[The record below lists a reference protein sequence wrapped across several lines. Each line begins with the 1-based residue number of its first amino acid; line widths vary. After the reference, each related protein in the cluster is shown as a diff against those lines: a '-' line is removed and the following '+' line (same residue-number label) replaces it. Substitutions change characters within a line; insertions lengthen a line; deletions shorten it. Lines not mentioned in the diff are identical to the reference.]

1 MSAILE
7 TMLRRL
13 RPAVSGVRARLSL
26 RRRRNDDP
34 QWHRQAVGG
43 LWEEMGRLQF
53 EYLVGQ
59 GLQPH
64 HRFLDIGCGSLRGG
78 LHFIR
83 YLDRGRYVGIDAS
96 EKLLLAG
103 REELRRAGL
112 KDRRPTLVH
121 MSDFG
126 LSRLGGRFDMALA
139 QSVFTHL
146 PLNDIIRCLMGVDEV
161 LAPGGRFYATF
172 FENHAGKR
180 NLDPI
185 HHPTDTGEDLVTYF
199 DRDPY
204 HYDVDTFRWAC
215 ADTRLRLSHLGEW
228 GHPRDQ
234 RMLLFEAS

>member
-1 MSAILE
+1 M
-7 TMLRRL
+7 
-13 RPAVSGVRARLSL
+13 
-26 RRRRNDDP
+26 
-34 QWHRQAVGG
+34 GG

-53 EYLVGQ
+53 EFLVHE
-59 GLQPH
+59 GLRPH

-83 YLDRGRYVGIDAS
+83 YLDPGRYVGMDAS
-96 EKLLLAG
+96 AELLEAG
-103 REELRRAGL
+103 REELRQAGL
-112 KDRRPTLVH
+112 EDRGSTLVH

-126 LSRLGGRFDMALA
+126 LHRLGGRFDMALA

-146 PLNDIIRCLMGVDEV
+146 PVNDIIRCLMGVDRV

-172 FENHAGKR
+172 FENPEGKR
-180 NLDPI
+180 NLDPV
-185 HHPTDTGEDLVTYF
+185 HHPTSTGEDLVTYF

-215 ADTRLRLSHLGEW
+215 AGTRLDVSSMGEW

-234 RMLLFEAS
+234 RMLLFEASA